1 MVANVLLVLTQKSIL
16 HKEKN
21 MKSILIIL
29 LTLVLIGCEQPSN
42 YQLAQKS
49 YVPDSLKQA
58 YATYV
63 TELVKAATNNLT
75 TCDYEDVDDTIE
87 EAEKSAMSLYQV
99 NELVLQDKSTFV
111 TIRVQD
117 MSPTQKQTFDSLM
130 NRR

>member
-1 MVANVLLVLTQKSIL
+1 MEVNALLLQTQESLL
-16 HKEKN
+16 HKETN
-21 MKSILIIL
+21 MKSIIFIL
-29 LTLVLIGCEQPSN
+29 LTIILIGCEEPSR
-42 YQLAQKS
+42 YQLSQRS

-63 TELVKAATNNLT
+63 TELVRAATNNLT
-75 TCDYEDVDDTIE
+75 TCDYEDVDDTID

-111 TIRVQD
+111 VIRVQD
-117 MSPTQKQTFDSLM
+117 MTPTQKLTFDSLM